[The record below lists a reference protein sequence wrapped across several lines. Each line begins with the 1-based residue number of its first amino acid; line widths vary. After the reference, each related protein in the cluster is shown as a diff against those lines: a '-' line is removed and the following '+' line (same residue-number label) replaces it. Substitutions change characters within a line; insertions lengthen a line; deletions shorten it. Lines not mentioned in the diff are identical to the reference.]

1 MYGYD
6 GIVVGRMK
14 QKTEKYKEI
23 VRKLLNKQELT
34 ADGLIFLPLKAISM
48 LKYLFESLY
57 KVKVYNEDKTQTLKF
72 NTILNNTGSFNI
84 PNKLKTK
91 YNQLIEKEVT
101 IEAIESKV
109 IIK

>member
-34 ADGLIFLPLKAISM
+34 AEEKAM
-48 LKYLFESLY
+48 LK
-57 KVKVYNEDKTQTLKF
+57 KDGITVNKT
-72 NTILNNTGSFNI
+72 
-84 PNKLKTK
+84 
-91 YNQLIEKEVT
+91 
-101 IEAIESKV
+101 
-109 IIK
+109 